1 MTTAKLFRQGVL
13 DSPGYGVA
21 HVDGA
26 IKLNQNESP
35 WDLPIELKVAITEKL
50 IKTDFNRYPLAD
62 PLVLKKKLAKHNN
75 ILTDQII
82 LSPGSN
88 VLIQAII
95 NATSCR
101 PKGKVLVL
109 DPSFIVYQMQAELLS
124 CSVIKVPLNPD
135 FSLPTEAVIAAIKK
149 ENPTLIFI
157 ANPNAPTGNLF
168 AKENIYKIVKA
179 ANCLT
184 VIDEAYFPFCETTLI
199 EWLNE
204 FPHLVILR
212 TLSKAYALAG
222 VRLGYAMADTEVITQ
237 LEKVILPFSVANT
250 TCLIAGEVLEHDDF
264 VKKYVKNILV
274 ERQRLL
280 GEMQKMTHITAF
292 PSDANY
298 ILFRTEDA
306 KNTTRE
312 LKERGVLVRDVSDNH
327 LLKNCIRVSIG
338 APDENT
344 KFINAMKEIL

>member
-13 DSPGYGVA
+13 DSPGYSVA
-21 HVDGA
+21 HIDGA

-35 WDLPIELKVAITEKL
+35 WDLPLELKVAITEKL

-62 PLVLKKKLAKHNN
+62 PLILKKKLAKYNN
-75 ILTDQII
+75 LLTDQII
-82 LSPGSN
+82 LAPGSN

-109 DPSFIVYQMQAELLS
+109 DPSFMVYQMQAELLS
-124 CSVIKVPLNPD
+124 CAVVKVPLNPD
-135 FSLPTEAVIAAIKK
+135 FSLPTDAVIAAIRK

-168 AKENIYKIVKA
+168 AKENLYKIVKA

-184 VIDEAYFPFCETTLI
+184 VIDEAYFPFCETTLVD
-199 EWLNE
+199 WLNE
-204 FPHLVILR
+204 FPHLLVLR

-237 LEKVILPFSVANT
+237 LEKVIPSFIVSSTA
-250 TCLIAGEVLEHDDF
+250 CLIAGEVLEHGDY
-264 VKKYVKNILV
+264 VKKYVKDILA
-274 ERQRLL
+274 ERQRIFA
-280 GEMQKMTHITAF
+280 EMQKMTHVMAF

-298 ILFRTEDA
+298 ILFRTDNA
-306 KNTTRE
+306 KNTVRE
-312 LKERGVLVRDVSDNH
+312 LKDRGILVRDVSDNH

-338 APDENT
+338 TPVENT
-344 KFINAMKEIL
+344 KFINALKEIL